1 MGGDQ
6 LVGGGQLNS
15 ASSYH
20 ITLTHKNIK
29 KVRLHTEYLPIDTQL
44 SNKNAKIT
52 QKRGTQAQIYR
63 GTHTDKHIQ
72 AHTDTH
78 IERDD
83 SSQSKR

>member
-63 GTHTDKHIQ
+63 GTHTDIHIQ

>member
-1 MGGDQ
+1 MGGNQ

-29 KVRLHTEYLPIDTQL
+29 RVRLHTEYLPIDTQL
-44 SNKNAKIT
+44 ANKNAKIT

-63 GTHTDKHIQ
+63 GTHTDKQIQ

-83 SSQSKR
+83 SSQSKS